1 MRHVCDLGT
10 GLVGSGRSDIYVKS
24 QPLPQETLSPPPR
37 PPKRARDW
45 DAAQVES
52 LCSIV

>member
-24 QPLPQETLSPPPR
+24 QPLPQETLSPPP
-37 PPKRARDW
+37 PPKKG
-45 DAAQVES
+45 EG
-52 LCSIV
+52 LGCSSGGELM

>member
-24 QPLPQETLSPPPR
+24 QPLPQETLSPPPP
-37 PPKRARDW
+37 PPKKG
-45 DAAQVES
+45 EG
-52 LCSIV
+52 LGCSSGGELM